1 MNIKQQMPSERLQ
14 TAFVFQEAKEWGGQ
28 FIYIKTFGA
37 VKEQRWQLQRV
48 VEYGKSQNIT
58 VEITEIE

>member
-1 MNIKQQMPSERLQ
+1 MPSERLQ

-37 VKEQRWQLQRV
+37 VPDNQIKFPLTNCF
-48 VEYGKSQNIT
+48 KI
-58 VEITEIE
+58 EILDLFHCC

>member
-37 VKEQRWQLQRV
+37 VR
-48 VEYGKSQNIT
+48 IT
-58 VEITEIE
+58 KLNFH